1 MNPNHC
7 SELASGVSE
16 RIASLRRSAGELLF
30 WHAGA
35 AVCAYDADDRLLL
48 WNDRYVDFFPEVA
61 SVLRPGLHFCD
72 TVAPFLRLQHPK
84 ADDAEIEAG
93 VAAALDRHRRLE
105 GPLRYQ
111 RGDDGRWLELRMFPQ
126 PDGGRIKVW
135 TDVTIEQMPRTDDVG
150 MLELLTV
157 GHVGLIVH
165 DATGALVYT
174 NSRYFS
180 EMFLHVLTTLPDIR
194 RREVNGPYWSVFH
207 EMFGDHADYLALC
220 ASRGRGAL
228 ESPATLHARTGRWF
242 RIAEQPWRGGIASVW
257 TDVTD
262 LLERKEALKAAY
274 ADVLALNVQL
284 RDRAETDSLTGL
296 PNRRRF
302 DAVLS
307 EAQARA
313 GAGVAQAIGIVD
325 VDHFKSVNDRFGHDI
340 GDAVLIEVGR
350 CLRQGLTPG
359 DTVARLGGEE
369 FGVVFAQADGTEAV
383 ERAEAL
389 RRRVEAL
396 ACADGRGDVV
406 HITVSIGIA
415 EMGRDG
421 VATDT
426 MRKADLAMFQAKARG
441 RNRVCAA

>member
-7 SELASGVSE
+7 SESASTVSE
-16 RIASLRRSAGELLF
+16 HIASLRRTAGELLLR
-30 WHAGA
+30 HAGA
-35 AVCAYDADDRLLL
+35 AVCAYDADDHVLL

-61 SVLRPGLHFCD
+61 SVVRPGLHFRE
-72 TVAPFLRLQHPK
+72 TVAPFLRRQHPR

-126 PDGGRIKVW
+126 ADGGRIKVW
-135 TDVTIEQMPRTDDVG
+135 TDVTAEQAPRSGDAG

-165 DATGALVYT
+165 DADGRLLYT
-174 NSRYFS
+174 NARYFS
-180 EMFLHVLTTLPDIR
+180 EMFLHVLTALPDVR
-194 RREVNGPYWSVFH
+194 RRGAHGPYWSVFR
-207 EMFGDHADYLALC
+207 EMFCDDPDYLALC
-220 ASRGRGAL
+220 ARTDAGPL
-228 ESPATLHARTGRWF
+228 EVPATLRARTGRWF
-242 RIAEQPWRGGIASVW
+242 RIAEQSWRGGVASVW

-262 LLERKEALKAAY
+262 LLEREQALKAAY
-274 ADVLALNVQL
+274 DDMLALNGQL

-307 EAQARA
+307 EAQSRSDA
-313 GAGVAQAIGIVD
+313 GAVHAIGIVD
-325 VDHFKSVNDRFGHDI
+325 VDHFKSINDRFGHDV
-340 GDAVLIEVGR
+340 GDVVLIEVAR
-350 CLRQGLTPG
+350 CLRQGLAGG

-369 FGVVFAQADGTEAV
+369 FGVVFAPAGAEAV
-383 ERAEAL
+383 ERAQAL

-396 ACADGRGDVV
+396 ACADGRGGLVRV
-406 HITVSIGIA
+406 TVSIGIA
-415 EMGRDG
+415 EMERGE
-421 VATDT
+421 VVTDT
-426 MRKADLAMFQAKARG
+426 MRRADLAMFQAKGLG
-441 RNRVCAA
+441 RNRVCTA

>member
-1 MNPNHC
+1 
-7 SELASGVSE
+7 
-16 RIASLRRSAGELLF
+16 
-30 WHAGA
+30 
-35 AVCAYDADDRLLL
+35 
-48 WNDRYVDFFPEVA
+48 
-61 SVLRPGLHFCD
+61 
-72 TVAPFLRLQHPK
+72 
-84 ADDAEIEAG
+84 
-93 VAAALDRHRRLE
+93 
-105 GPLRYQ
+105 
-111 RGDDGRWLELRMFPQ
+111 PQ
-126 PDGGRIKVW
+126 ADGGRIKVW
-135 TDVTIEQMPRTDDVG
+135 TDVTAEQAPRSGDAG

-165 DATGALVYT
+165 DADGRLLYT
-174 NSRYFS
+174 NARYFS
-180 EMFLHVLTTLPDIR
+180 EMFLHVLTALPDVR
-194 RREVNGPYWSVFH
+194 RRGAHGPYWSVFR
-207 EMFGDHADYLALC
+207 EMFCDDPDYLALC
-220 ASRGRGAL
+220 ARTDAGPL
-228 ESPATLHARTGRWF
+228 EVPATLRARTGRWF
-242 RIAEQPWRGGIASVW
+242 RIAEQSWRGGVASVW

-262 LLERKEALKAAY
+262 LLEREQALKAAY
-274 ADVLALNVQL
+274 DDMLALNGQL